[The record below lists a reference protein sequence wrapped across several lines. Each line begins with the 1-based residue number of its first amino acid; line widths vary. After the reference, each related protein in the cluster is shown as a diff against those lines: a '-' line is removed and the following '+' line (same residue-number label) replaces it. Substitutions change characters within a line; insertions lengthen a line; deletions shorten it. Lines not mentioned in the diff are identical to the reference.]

1 MFAKYIEI
9 YTTLDMEKYFRV
21 KNLLAENNI
30 SYKDTSTNNQL
41 RLSLNNL
48 RGDNPV
54 LLRDSSIK
62 NTYSISVKKEDEQ
75 KARQIIQNTTGTSF
89 SKRCTNPS
97 FSEGIILIMRSWT
110 ELSAVLTM
118 RYRLRF
124 RIAGFGHDLEL
135 Q

>member
-9 YTTLDMEKYFRV
+9 YTTLDMEKCFRV

-54 LLRDSSIK
+54 LLLDSSIK

-89 SKRCTNPS
+89 SK
-97 FSEGIILIMRSWT
+97 
-110 ELSAVLTM
+110 
-118 RYRLRF
+118 
-124 RIAGFGHDLEL
+124 
-135 Q
+135 

>member
-41 RLSLNNL
+41 SLSLNNL

-89 SKRCTNPS
+89 SK
-97 FSEGIILIMRSWT
+97 
-110 ELSAVLTM
+110 
-118 RYRLRF
+118 
-124 RIAGFGHDLEL
+124 
-135 Q
+135 

>member
-62 NTYSISVKKEDEQ
+62 STYSISVKKEDEQ

-89 SKRCTNPS
+89 SK
-97 FSEGIILIMRSWT
+97 
-110 ELSAVLTM
+110 
-118 RYRLRF
+118 
-124 RIAGFGHDLEL
+124 
-135 Q
+135 

>member
-21 KNLLAENNI
+21 KYLLAENNI

-75 KARQIIQNTTGTSF
+75 KARQIIHNTTGTSF
-89 SKRCTNPS
+89 SK
-97 FSEGIILIMRSWT
+97 
-110 ELSAVLTM
+110 
-118 RYRLRF
+118 
-124 RIAGFGHDLEL
+124 
-135 Q
+135 